1 MKIRWTDESVRLRIT
16 PTELTELSEGRS
28 LEATL
33 RVPGGTWHVRVV
45 VTGDVLSIH
54 AQDDVVVV
62 ELPADDVTLLTDPA
76 REGVYAHTP
85 ELRLLVEKDFP
96 CAHPHAAEAAEPPT
110 ERFAPTPEF
119 VARKMYTGGRA

>member
-1 MKIRWTDESVRLRIT
+1 MKIRWTNESVRLRIT
-16 PTELTELSEGRS
+16 PAELTELSEGRP

-85 ELRLLVEKDFP
+85 KLRLLVEKDFP
-96 CAHPHAAEAAEPPT
+96 CAHPHSADAAEPPT

-119 VARKMYTGGRA
+119 VARKMHTGGRA

>member
-62 ELPADDVTLLTDPA
+62 ELPSDDVALLTDPA
-76 REGVYAHTP
+76 RA
-85 ELRLLVEKDFP
+85 
-96 CAHPHAAEAAEPPT
+96 
-110 ERFAPTPEF
+110 
-119 VARKMYTGGRA
+119 